1 MRSSVFRAGKEELM
15 KPQHEFEMA
24 RTTICDFPPLQTRR
38 RYRAYLEMLEK
49 VKAEEKVREE
59 DAE

>member
-1 MRSSVFRAGKEELM
+1 M
-15 KPQHEFEMA
+15 KPQHEFSMA
-24 RTTICDFPPLQTRR
+24 RTTICDFPPLLTRR